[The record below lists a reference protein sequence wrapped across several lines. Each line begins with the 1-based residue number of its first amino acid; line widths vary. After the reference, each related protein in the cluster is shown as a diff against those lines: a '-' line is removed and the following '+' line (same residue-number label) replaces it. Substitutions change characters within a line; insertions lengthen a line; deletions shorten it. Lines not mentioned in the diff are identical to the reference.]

1 MDPTTKLI
9 IDEFARRFDTHEERW
24 ERRFADFER
33 TSADRATA
41 VDRRLAALESTTTS
55 SSSNDVSQR
64 LTELELAHAEQES
77 TVAKRLADL
86 ESIRVEP
93 VAKDHDARVIALEA
107 IARDVSTWRLE
118 LEGVVD
124 DLRLRVQ
131 KVPKIYDRTVFD
143 ASTHQP
149 GVFSASPTACSAS
162 PSTVAPAV
170 YSASPSIMAPATAG
184 LTHSPV
190 IGPGVAP
197 QPRDTGPRILTV
209 PVHIL
214 SNGRSGRYKGVSTG
228 WIFSIIYNSSE
239 DGIAPSTSTAH

>member
-1 MDPTTKLI
+1 MFFFFSKLPIPSSFLCIANIWYRISILTTFPTSDQSILDSTASHDHFTRRQRAVSAMDPTTKLI

-33 TSADRATA
+33 TSADRSTA
-41 VDRRLAALESTTTS
+41 VDCRLAALESTTTS

-64 LTELELAHAEQES
+64 LTELELTHAEQES

-93 VAKDHDARVIALEA
+93 VAKDHDARVTALEA

-143 ASTHQP
+143 
-149 GVFSASPTACSAS
+149 
-162 PSTVAPAV
+162 
-170 YSASPSIMAPATAG
+170 
-184 LTHSPV
+184 
-190 IGPGVAP
+190 
-197 QPRDTGPRILTV
+197 
-209 PVHIL
+209 
-214 SNGRSGRYKGVSTG
+214 
-228 WIFSIIYNSSE
+228 SS
-239 DGIAPSTSTAH
+239 SH